1 MFHEFFRWLQE
12 DLGFN
17 EELAASWS
25 QQFLGS
31 FNLWS
36 ILEGTHVLTLMLF
49 AGTIWIVDLRMMGVV
64 FKDTPFSK
72 LNDKVLPYTI
82 VGFATMII
90 TGFILFLAKPMDYY
104 HNAWFRLKIIFLI
117 IAAINIFWFH
127 FKIQKETG
135 EVWDKD
141 PNPPLPVK
149 LSGAISMTS
158 WILIIIFGRF
168 IAYNWFE
175 CGKPQPAFINW
186 ISECAATSTGI
197 VTYDEAPVSEVTEE
211 FIEETGEGEAPTA
224 ADGAEPAPEEP
235 ATTPDEA
242 APAEEN

>member
-17 EELAASWS
+17 PEQGASWS

-49 AGTIWIVDLRMMGVV
+49 AGTIWIVDLRMLGLA
-64 FKDTPFSK
+64 FKNVPFSK
-72 LNDKVLPYTI
+72 INDKVLPYTVI
-82 VGFATMII
+82 GFAMMLI

-104 HNAWFRLKIIFLI
+104 HNVWFRAKLIFLI
-117 IAAINIFWFH
+117 IASINIFWFH
-127 FKIQKETG
+127 HKVQKNQDE
-135 EVWDKD
+135 WDAN

-149 LSGAISMTS
+149 MSAVISMTS

-175 CGKPQPAFINW
+175 CGKPQPAFVNFFA
-186 ISECAATSTGI
+186 ECAATSSG
-197 VTYDEAPVSEVTEE
+197 VVSAEAVL
-211 FIEETGEGEAPTA
+211 GEATMTA
-224 ADGAEPAPEEP
+224 APE
-235 ATTPDEA
+235 TTESVTA
-242 APAEEN
+242 AASEEGN